1 MSRNLQYAIIPKALA
16 KGIDFTEVME
26 TSWDTARWDTT
37 SSEVMV
43 HWAGPTPLSITTIIK
58 NSRGA
63 VSPPVDHSVEMT
75 YVKSTKG
82 NVKWGDTGIP
92 PKKKK

>member
-1 MSRNLQYAIIPKALA
+1 MSRNLQYAIIPKAFA

-26 TSWDTARWDTT
+26 TSWDTARWDTA
-37 SSEVMV
+37 SGEVMV
-43 HWAGPTPLSITTIIK
+43 HWVGTTPNSIATIIQ

-75 YVKSTKG
+75 YVKSTQG
-82 NVKWGDTGIP
+82 NVEWGTAGSP
-92 PKKKK
+92 PKKK